1 MKLGIK
7 PGEVVLDVG
16 CGVGGPAREIA
27 TFTDANVVGLNNND
41 YQYHRP
47 PPEDYG
53 QKLTSRIE
61 RATCYTAKRGLSAHV
76 TFVKGDFMKMPFAD
90 NTFDRIYSIE
100 ATCHAPSLEGVYSEI
115 YRVLKPGGTY
125 ATYEWLLN
133 DSYDPNNPQHKQISY
148 DIEAGDGIPALI
160 KKEVAHKAFADVGFE
175 IIHDEDLA
183 DRGDEI
189 PWYYPLAGELKYVR
203 SIADFVK
210 VGLMTRPIRYISHG
224 FLGVL
229 AFLRLAPPDA
239 NKTADALGV
248 AADALVA
255 GGRAKLFTPMQ
266 LYVARKPE

>member
-41 YQYHRP
+41 YQYHTP
-47 PPEDYG
+47 PAEDNGPE
-53 QKLTSRIE
+53 LMSRIE
-61 RATCYTAKRGLSAHV
+61 RATCYTAKRGLSANV

-90 NTFDRIYSIE
+90 NAFDRIYSIE
-100 ATCHAPSLEGVYSEI
+100 ATCHAPSLKGVYSEI
-115 YRVLKPGGTY
+115 FRVLKPGGTY
-125 ATYEWLLN
+125 ATYEWLLD
-133 DSYDPNNPQHKQISY
+133 DSYDPNNPRHKQISY
-148 DIEAGDGIPALI
+148 DIEAGDGIPAMV
-160 KKEVAHKAFADVGFE
+160 KKEVARKAFADVGFE
-175 IIHDEDLA
+175 IIHDDDLA

-210 VGLMTRPIRYISHG
+210 VGLMTRPMRYISHG

-229 AFLRLAPPDA
+229 AFFRLAPPDA